1 MTKENSREWTRPP
14 ALAAW
19 LWAWLLVVAFIPLA
33 HAGGIPPSPQNPA
46 QPISSV
52 TGGIG
57 NYITA
62 PPSPEIRALE
72 RKDHRLMYQD
82 TLTTVVSHLNSE
94 ALRMAG
100 RYNQVAITQVRDM
113 MIIMVALLG
122 LKIGFDLTGGLSG
135 TMRAIGELFMI
146 WGLVMWMLTDYAQ
159 ITGWI
164 LHGFTSAANIVTG
177 TLVKSGGF
185 APDYQ
190 MVNQAIQ
197 LLLDIRHLPW
207 AQGATFMNLHLEGIF
222 DSFVA
227 MIFDLLMMIVL
238 LFTGIIT
245 IIFYFL
251 SQAYISVAIA
261 VGPVFLPWA
270 IIPWTRKYAAN
281 WVHFLIQG
289 GMYRLIAPVMMALA
303 TQVTTITND
312 AQSNVV
318 AVSPHGTV
326 SLNFDAGV
334 YMILFA
340 ILMAYFMLRI
350 PSVVQS
356 LSSGFLG
363 SGLTGGME
371 GAVTRRAGNLSGSK

>member
-1 MTKENSREWTRPP
+1 
-14 ALAAW
+14 
-19 LWAWLLVVAFIPLA
+19 
-33 HAGGIPPSPQNPA
+33 
-46 QPISSV
+46 
-52 TGGIG
+52 
-57 NYITA
+57 
-62 PPSPEIRALE
+62 
-72 RKDHRLMYQD
+72 
-82 TLTTVVSHLNSE
+82 
-94 ALRMAG
+94 
-100 RYNQVAITQVRDM
+100 
-113 MIIMVALLG
+113 
-122 LKIGFDLTGGLSG
+122 
-135 TMRAIGELFMI
+135 MI
-146 WGLVMWMLTDYAQ
+146 WGLVMWTLTDYAQ

-190 MVNQAIQ
+190 MINQAIQ

-207 AQGATFMNLHLEGIF
+207 AHGATFTNWHLGSVF
-222 DSFVA
+222 ASFVA
-227 MIFDLLMMIVL
+227 MIFDLLMMSVL
-238 LFTGIIT
+238 LITGVIT
-245 IIFYFL
+245 VIFYFL

-289 GMYRLIAPVMMALA
+289 GMYRLIAPVMMGLA
-303 TQVTTITND
+303 TQVTTIAD
-312 AQSNVV
+312 DSQSNIV
-318 AVSPHGTV
+318 AISKHGTV

-340 ILMAYFMLRI
+340 VLMAYFMLRI

>member
-1 MTKENSREWTRPP
+1 
-14 ALAAW
+14 
-19 LWAWLLVVAFIPLA
+19 
-33 HAGGIPPSPQNPA
+33 
-46 QPISSV
+46 
-52 TGGIG
+52 
-57 NYITA
+57 
-62 PPSPEIRALE
+62 
-72 RKDHRLMYQD
+72 
-82 TLTTVVSHLNSE
+82 
-94 ALRMAG
+94 
-100 RYNQVAITQVRDM
+100 
-113 MIIMVALLG
+113 
-122 LKIGFDLTGGLSG
+122 
-135 TMRAIGELFMI
+135 MI